1 MANKREILLKKRQ
14 EWNSSE
20 NLHIDIMETT
30 EFQSNI
36 LKFGISW
43 GALGT
48 VTPDRAREFSNKLN
62 ECISL
67 VSAMNGFAE
76 YTEGEK
82 DD

>member
-1 MANKREILLKKRQ
+1 
-14 EWNSSE
+14 
-20 NLHIDIMETT
+20 MELIRKSTYRYYGNT